1 MAKISSIDKLSKMNT
16 FDIEKLTRQEK
27 IDLIASSSKTL
38 YDRFK
43 RLKDSGLKSPY
54 MLKRTENPKRYLKK
68 SLNKMSNTELKNKLQ
83 TLALKARNTTSSIKG
98 TKKFYKRFKEVT
110 GADYESISSETWEK
124 IRQKIESDYHS
135 SSEIIAA
142 YSVNSSEEDVDAYL
156 TALDDIDTVNED
168 LAEIEDVDVPDLDD
182 YIY

>member
-16 FDIEKLTRQEK
+16 FDIDKLTRQEK

-38 YDRFK
+38 YDRYK
-43 RLKDSGLKSPY
+43 RLKASGLNSPY
-54 MLKRTENPKRYLKK
+54 LNKMTEIPKRYLKK

-83 TLALKARNTTSSIKG
+83 TLALKTHNKTSSIKG
-98 TKKFYKRFKEVT
+98 TRQFYKKFKEKT
-110 GADYESISSETWEK
+110 GADYESIDSKTWEK
-124 IRQKIESDYHS
+124 IRQKIEADYHS

-142 YSVNSSEEDVDAYL
+142 YSESVTEEDVDAYL
-156 TALDDIDTVNED
+156 QALDTQDAINED
-168 LAEIEDVDVPDLDD
+168 LAEIETVDVPDLDD